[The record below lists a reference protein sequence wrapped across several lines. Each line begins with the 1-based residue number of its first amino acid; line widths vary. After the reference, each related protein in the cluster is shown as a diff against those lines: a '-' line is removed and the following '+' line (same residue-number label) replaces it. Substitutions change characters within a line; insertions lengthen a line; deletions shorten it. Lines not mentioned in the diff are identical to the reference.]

1 MEPRALECGLTRQEY
16 FLLRERMRR
25 DYPLAIERKK
35 RVNYYYDTD
44 DCYYAHRGV
53 AIRICRV
60 NGEISPSIE
69 IYSIFER
76 DLYEQIPLQVEQVLL
91 SLIYDDRVLRLQG
104 GVITYE
110 LSVSLPSGEV
120 LSLGEDHYLGHREYR
135 ITREQHEGRLAD
147 SRAARFFDLLH
158 KKGSIDRKKGRN

>member
-60 NGEISPSIE
+60 NGEISSSVE
-69 IYSIFER
+69 IYSI
-76 DLYEQIPLQVEQVLL
+76 YGHGQYGQIPLKDRQVPL
-91 SLIYDDRVLRLQG
+91 SLMYDGRALRLQG

-110 LSVSLPSGEV
+110 LSVSLPLEGV
-120 LSLGEDHYLGHREYR
+120 LSLGEDHYLGCREYW
-135 ITREQHEGRLAD
+135 ITREHEGGLVD
-147 SRAARFFDLLH
+147 SRAARFFNRLH